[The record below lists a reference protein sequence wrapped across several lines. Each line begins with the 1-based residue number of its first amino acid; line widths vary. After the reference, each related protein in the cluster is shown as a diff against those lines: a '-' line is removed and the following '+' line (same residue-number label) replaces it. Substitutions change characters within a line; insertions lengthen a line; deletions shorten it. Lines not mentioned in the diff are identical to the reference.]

1 MTARD
6 QFIGTVSRALSRS
19 ALPASPGHPNYRHS
33 VHMDALKDS
42 GQEELARVFIHTSK
56 IIGADICETTRD
68 ALEDSILQAVAQCGP
83 GAIVAANDPL
93 LRDLSPA
100 LALATR
106 RTVRLWDAGHSCA
119 ENVRFA
125 EKAAVGIA
133 TARLALAESATVLF
147 FSHEDCGRSV
157 TLLPESNIYIIPKSA
172 IRPRL
177 TQGMAFVRE
186 YKDHLP
192 SSVNFVSGPSA
203 TSDIELVRV
212 VGVHGPVH
220 VVHIVVHDM

>member
-1 MTARD
+1 MTTRD
-6 QFIGTVSRALSRS
+6 QFIGTVSRALGRS
-19 ALPASPGHPNYRHS
+19 ELPAAPGQSSYRHT
-33 VHMDALKDS
+33 VHTDTLKDS
-42 GQEELARVFIHTSK
+42 GQDELARVFIDTSK
-56 IIGADICETTRD
+56 AVGADICETTRD
-68 ALEDSILQAVAQCGP
+68 ALKDSILQAVAQCRSGP
-83 GAIVAANDPL
+83 ILAANEPL
-93 LRDLSPA
+93 LKDLGPA
-100 LALATR
+100 LALAAS
-106 RTVRLWDAGHSCA
+106 RTVRLWDTGNSCKD
-119 ENVRFA
+119 NVRFA

-133 TARLALAESATVLF
+133 IARLALAESATVLF
-147 FSHEDCGRSV
+147 FSHEGCGRSV
-157 TLLPESNIYIIPKSA
+157 TLLPESNIYIIPKSV

-186 YKDHLP
+186 CKGHLP